1 MSNMNDE
8 VPATL
13 ALALADARARTVGRV
28 GIIGANP
35 MGVGIAMHLLD
46 ADVPVTLFEL
56 AREPLDAGMALAR
69 SAYLDAVTQGVLAP
83 EQRDRRMALLAGS
96 VNFHHLKDCDLII
109 ETVCTDTAGK
119 EKLFRRLDQVAKPG
133 AILMTHA
140 AHGAVDQIA
149 GCTRRAGDVLGW
161 HARGPAHPDRMWEL
175 VQGTQTSGEALA
187 TVIALARKL
196 QQVAAVSGLSH
207 GAVINARSVSQPPE
221 TGVGAW
227 QIDQAQE

>member
-1 MSNMNDE
+1 MNDE

-13 ALALADARARTVGRV
+13 ALALANASPRAVGRV
-28 GIIGANP
+28 GIIGANT

-56 AREPLDAGMALAR
+56 ARESLGAGMALAR
-69 SAYLDAVTQGVLAP
+69 SGYESAVMQGVLAP
-83 EQRDRRMALLAGS
+83 DQRDRRMALLAGT

-109 ETVCTDTAGK
+109 EAVCTDTAGK

-133 AILMTHA
+133 AILMTHTS
-140 AHGAVDQIA
+140 HVGVDRIA

-161 HARGPAHPDRMWEL
+161 HAPGPANWDRMWEL

-196 QQVAAVSGLSH
+196 QQVAAVSDLCH
-207 GAVINARSVSQPPE
+207 GAFLEGRSVSQSPE
-221 TGVGAW
+221 TAAGAW
-227 QIDQAQE
+227 QVDQVQE